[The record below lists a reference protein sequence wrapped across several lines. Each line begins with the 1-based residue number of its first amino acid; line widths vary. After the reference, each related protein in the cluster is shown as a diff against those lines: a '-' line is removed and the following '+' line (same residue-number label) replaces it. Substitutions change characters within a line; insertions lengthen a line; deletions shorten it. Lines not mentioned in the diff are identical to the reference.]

1 MAFCSKCGKEV
12 EDGNDFCSSC
22 GAPLNGKQNEKPST
36 GKKIGKGCGGLLAFL
51 LLICVLLAMCS
62 DDESSSVSS
71 SDSPSDS
78 PEVNKQPEKS
88 PEVSKQPEITITAK
102 ALLNEY
108 KNNELRAEQNYKGK
122 RAQITG
128 FVDAIDNTFD
138 VISVNINGG
147 GDFEW
152 TDIHAYFSDK
162 DKADVAALNKGQKIT
177 VVCTIDDGG
186 DLGGIACRNSK
197 IVK

>member
-12 EDGNDFCSSC
+12 EEGKDFCSSC
-22 GAPLNGKQNEKPST
+22 GASLTGKQTEKPST
-36 GKKIGKGCGGLLAFL
+36 AKKIGQGCAGIVGLLL
-51 LLICVLLAMCS
+51 LLCVLLAMCS
-62 DDESSSVSS
+62 DDESSSASS
-71 SDSPSDS
+71 SNSA
-78 PEVNKQPEKS
+78 EVNKQPE
-88 PEVSKQPEITITAK
+88 ITISAK

-138 VISVNINGG
+138 ILTVNINGG
-147 GDFEW
+147 GDWEW
-152 TDIHAYFSDK
+152 NDIHAYFSDN

-177 VVCTIDDGG
+177 VICTIADGG
-186 DLGGIACRNSK
+186 DLGGIGCQSSK

>member
-12 EDGNDFCSSC
+12 EEGRDFCSSC
-22 GAPLNGKQNEKPST
+22 GASLTGKQNEKSST
-36 GKKIGKGCGGLLAFL
+36 VKKIGTGCGAVFGFL
-51 LLICVLLAMCS
+51 ILICVLLAMCS
-62 DDESSSVSS
+62 DDESGSAASSNS
-71 SDSPSDS
+71 SD
-78 PEVNKQPEKS
+78 VNKA
-88 PEVSKQPEITITAK
+88 PEITITAK

-128 FVDAIDNTFD
+128 VVDAIDNTFD
-138 VISVNINGG
+138 ILTVNINGG
-147 GDFEW
+147 GDWEW
-152 TDIHAYFSDK
+152 NDIHAYFSDK
-162 DKADVAALNKGQKIT
+162 DKAEVANLNKGQRIT

-186 DLGGIACRNSK
+186 DLGGVACRNTK

>member
-12 EDGNDFCSSC
+12 EEGKDFCSSC
-22 GAPLNGKQNEKPST
+22 GAPLTGKQNEKPST
-36 GKKIGKGCGGLLAFL
+36 VKKIGVGCGAIFGFL
-51 LLICVLLAMCS
+51 ILICILLAMCS
-62 DDESSSVSS
+62 DDESGESASSVSA
-71 SDSPSDS
+71 
-78 PEVNKQPEKS
+78 EVNA
-88 PEVSKQPEITITAK
+88 QPEITITAK

-108 KNNELRAEQNYKGK
+108 KNNELRAEQTYKGK
-122 RAQITG
+122 WAQITG

-138 VISVNINGG
+138 ILTVNINGG

-152 TDIHAYFSDK
+152 NDIHAYFSNK
-162 DKADVAALNKGQKIT
+162 DKAEVANLDKGQKIT

-186 DLGGIACRNSK
+186 DMGGVACRNTK